1 MANKKS
7 PNGVQ
12 GMVERLLDGSCSIE
26 MRNKVNQYIR
36 KTKVFDSVLESGMSV
51 HNAKYAFRSSE
62 QTDNLFCNV
71 LQLDQLFH
79 SPKVVEGITTGS
91 LSRNELK
98 AELGAVEKELSA
110 RFASYAY
117 WMRRLEALKSLI
129 LSDSDFDFT
138 EKRLSDVLQV
148 SPLQDSCGRDL
159 PFGIRA
165 VQLMEHLE
173 EAGQLTSPTAKILAE
188 KADALLRLGE
198 LSLADSY
205 AEKALMQDSSCSNA
219 WVIRITVALKMRA
232 EAAQEYQRYSYLNE
246 GVSTPLTGEEHWSAE
261 RQDEA
266 LDEAAK
272 QGAILEKILPGA
284 VVHWPKVNAH
294 AYQQE
299 DMYRVARN
307 LLIESLF
314 RKIHPGKS
322 QCCRDLAALYRVN
335 GMSPEYNHTLAS
347 FHSRSNLVE
356 CVDKVESLF
365 LDGPERGA
373 LEIVLKYRDKRLE
386 DHCQFYGIWDDKS
399 LVLDLQLLHLR
410 FVLKDEGYAEHR
422 QLLLERI
429 NRNFPDRVGE
439 SLLRSP
445 IFGKLLILHQMQMDG
460 VKQSGEFIRTWQA
473 NQLGE
478 YQSRVSEKV
487 MNHLFRLYQHQYVRS
502 EYSSCLSICEQ
513 ALQVNVPA
521 SVAFDRR
528 SFDDGQLCLIHEE
541 FWTYLQL
548 RAAVDAVLIDQNTSL
563 PIISALLSVANP
575 SSYFNEESHYCK
587 EIVDFE
593 YGDEF
598 FEPYYG
604 ESLLTSGEWERAL
617 VKVIGEVALSD
628 QQKAISDR
636 LATKLAA
643 MRRVEENE
651 KSEPWFEVHSDSQ
664 VDKPD

>member
-1 MANKKS
+1 MAKKKN

-12 GMVERLLDGSCSIE
+12 GMVERLLDGPCSSKI
-26 MRNKVNQYIR
+26 RNTVNHYIK
-36 KTKVFDSVLESGMSV
+36 KTKVFNDVLDSGISI
-51 HNAKYAFRSSE
+51 HNAKYAFRLSE

-91 LSRNELK
+91 LSRSELQNEL
-98 AELGAVEKELSA
+98 EAVQKELSA
-110 RFASYAY
+110 RFESYAY

-129 LSDSDFDFT
+129 LSDSGFRFT

-148 SPLQDSCGRDL
+148 SPIQDSCGRDR

-165 VQLMEHLE
+165 VQFMEHLE
-173 EAGQLTSPTAKILAE
+173 EAGQLTSPTAKTLAE
-188 KADALLRLGE
+188 KADAFLRLGE
-198 LSLADSY
+198 LSQADRY
-205 AEKALMQDSSCSNA
+205 AEKALMQDDSCSNA

-246 GVSTPLTGEEHWSAE
+246 GVSTPLSGEEHWIAE

-266 LDEAAK
+266 LDEAEK

-314 RKIHPGKS
+314 RKIHPRTS

-347 FHSRSNLVE
+347 LHSRPNLVD

-365 LDGPERGA
+365 LDGLDRDA
-373 LEIVLKYRDKRLE
+373 LAIVLKDRDKRLE
-386 DHCQFYGIWDDKS
+386 NHYQFYGIWDDES

-410 FVLKDEGYAEHR
+410 FVLKGEGYAKHR

-487 MNHLFRLYQHQYVRS
+487 MNHLFRLYEHQYVRS
-502 EYSSCLSICEQ
+502 EYLSCLSICEQ
-513 ALQVNVPA
+513 ALQVNVPT
-521 SVAFDRR
+521 SVPFDRR

-541 FWTYLQL
+541 FWTYLKL
-548 RAAVDAVLIDQNTSL
+548 RAAVDAVLIDLNMSL
-563 PIISALLSVANP
+563 PIIAALLSVPNP
-575 SSYFNEESHYCK
+575 LSYFNEERHYCK

-593 YGDEF
+593 FGDEF
-598 FEPYYG
+598 FVPFYG
-604 ESLLTSGEWERAL
+604 ESLLTSGEWEKAL
-617 VKVIGEVALSD
+617 VKVVGEVALSEN
-628 QQKAISDR
+628 QKAISDR
-636 LATKLAA
+636 LVTELAA
-643 MRRVEENE
+643 MRSAEEN
-651 KSEPWFEVHSDSQ
+651 KGSEPWPEANPIF
-664 VDKPD
+664 PDDMPD